1 MEIIISALI
10 YLVAISISLK
20 FYMHMFQLN
29 SYAGVTQ
36 YNWYIKHLSK
46 LLPSVI
52 VFAVGELL
60 FFLWCK
66 LEVIYTNEKSL
77 WLYLVPAVTALI
89 CSLFHIER
97 NVKKKLV
104 FTKRVKRMYITDYI
118 IVVALLALA
127 SWIGRTNAG
136 GMVFMAAIY
145 VLVPLIV
152 ILGNFINKP
161 VEKAVNNYYIN
172 DAKKILSSHKDL
184 KIIGITGS
192 YGKTS
197 VKYYLN
203 TLLKAKYNVLMTP
216 ESYNTPMGVVMTI
229 RGSLKPVHEV
239 FICEMGAKK
248 VGEIQEICDIV
259 YPHHGIITSIGP
271 QHLETFK
278 SLDNVKK
285 TKFELA
291 DSLPDDG
298 LLLVNGNDEN
308 IKEYNYDRNMVTY
321 GVTKDCDYYAYDIEV
336 DNKGTSF
343 SVKAGDEECRFKTD
357 LVGRHNVI
365 NLVGTIAMAHLMGIS
380 LKELKPQ
387 VRKLEGVPHRLQ
399 LINKNGIT
407 IIDDAFNSNP
417 TGSKAAIDTLA
428 LFPGTKI
435 LITPGMVELGEKEEE
450 LNKEF
455 GRYAAKVCDYIYLV
469 GINRTKPIYEGI
481 IEEGFDAEKVIA
493 FDTLTEA
500 LDKMYA
506 MSEKDKVVL
515 LENDLPDNY
524 SR

>member
-1 MEIIISALI
+1 MIIYIITAMIFLI
-10 YLVAISISLK
+10 AISISLK

-36 YNWYIKHLSK
+36 FNWYFKNSGK
-46 LLPSVI
+46 LLSPII
-52 VFAVGELL
+52 VFFVGEMIYLL
-60 FFLWCK
+60 WSRVEVFCCK
-66 LEVIYTNEKSL
+66 PYSEYIMLI
-77 WLYLVPAVTALI
+77 PAVFALL
-89 CSLFHIER
+89 CSLLHIEK

-104 FTKRVKRMYITDYI
+104 FTMRVIRMYVTDYI
-118 IVVALLALA
+118 LILAVLAVAVWLKRYESLSVMVALYA
-127 SWIGRTNAG
+127 
-136 GMVFMAAIY
+136 
-145 VLVPLIV
+145 LVPAVV
-152 ILGNFINKP
+152 ILGNVINKP
-161 VEKAVNNYYIN
+161 IEKGVNNHYIN
-172 DAKKILSSHKDL
+172 EAKKILKGHNDL

-192 YGKTS
+192 FGKTS

-216 ESYNTPMGVVMTI
+216 ESYNTPMGVVKTI
-229 RGSLKPVHEV
+229 RGSLKPVHEI

-248 VGEIQEICDIV
+248 VGEIKEICDIV

-291 DSLPDDG
+291 DALPEGG

-308 IKEYNYDRNMVTY
+308 IKAYNYGKKMITY
-321 GVTKDCDYYAYDIEV
+321 GVTEDCDYYAYDIDV
-336 DNKGTSF
+336 NNKGTSF
-343 SVKAGDEECRFKTD
+343 TVKAGDEVCQFKTD
-357 LVGRHNVI
+357 LIGRHNVI
-365 NLVGTIAMAHLMGIS
+365 NIVGTIAMAHLMGIS

-417 TGSKAAIDTLA
+417 TGSKAALDTLA
-428 LFPGTKI
+428 LFDGTKI
-435 LITPGMVELGEKEEE
+435 LITPGMVELGAKEEE

-455 GRYAAKVCDYIYLV
+455 GRQAAKVCDYIFLV

-481 IEEGFDAEKVIA
+481 KEEGFEEDKVIA
-493 FDTLTEA
+493 FNSLTEA
-500 LDKMYA
+500 LDKMYSL
-506 MSEKDKVVL
+506 METDKVVL

-524 SR
+524 